1 MSSGKIIGNYE
12 AHDSPVLTLRFNP
25 YDLTLASG
33 SADKTIKYW
42 DVEHNQLVKM
52 SSFGA

>member
-1 MSSGKIIGNYE
+1 MWDIGSGKTLYTFNLHS
-12 AHDSPVLTLRFNP
+12 APVTCLKFNP

-42 DVEHNQLVKM
+42 DLEK
-52 SSFGA
+52 FGMVRI